1 VIKNFVVAAFSTIL
15 VCSSMAAVAQ
25 QNPRPANKIYAQKLV
40 DELFGKRS
48 DLVSMGIHVT
58 PPGQVDNVI
67 IASNIASK
75 VGKKSSEDDMTVMS
89 TGKPLV
95 SMKAEHVYDIVVP
108 MYDASGKTIGIIG
121 MNLRCKG
128 REGEEVALER
138 ARQIVEGFKQQTS
151 STAKLFETVD

>member
-1 VIKNFVVAAFSTIL
+1 MRNHFVVAVFSLLLT
-15 VCSSMAAVAQ
+15 CSSMVAVAR
-25 QNPRPANKIYAQKLV
+25 QNPHPANKIYAQQLV
-40 DELFGKRS
+40 DDLFAKRS

-67 IASNIASK
+67 VASNIASK
-75 VGKKSSEDDMTVMS
+75 VGKKSSADDMSVMS

-95 SMKAEHVYDIVVP
+95 KMKAKHVYDIVIP

-121 MNLRCKG
+121 MNLKCKG
-128 REGEEVALER
+128 GEGEEVALER

-151 STAKLFETVD
+151 STASLFQTVN